1 MDNNIQY
8 GTITEQGDLFQGFNP
23 LNEKENQIYNEAVA
37 AHNNDNQQ
45 PINEDKK

>member
-1 MDNNIQY
+1 MDNNVQY
-8 GTITEQGDLFQGFNP
+8 GVLNEVGDIGLGFNP